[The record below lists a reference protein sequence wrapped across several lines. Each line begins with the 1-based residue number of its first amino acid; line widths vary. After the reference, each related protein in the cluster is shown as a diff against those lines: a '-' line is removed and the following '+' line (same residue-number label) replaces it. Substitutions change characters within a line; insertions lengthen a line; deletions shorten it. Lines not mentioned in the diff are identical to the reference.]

1 MSAIDK
7 FEGMVEGVVE
17 GSMSR
22 LFRSKISLVDIQKR
36 LERTMEQR
44 REVAVGK
51 AYVPNRYEVFLHPSD
66 FQHVTS
72 DILPK
77 PQAEKSLTEHVHNY
91 AQSRSF
97 IFGGGRPLV
106 WLNANE
112 QVRRRSIMI
121 KAYTVDPNQ
130 ARAAQVPVPTMTHS
144 GQIPSQ
150 SFQADMNGGTSIMNI
165 GALSLN
171 GDHRPGTVARP
182 DASLIALEYDHNNPS
197 KFIRFNKDVTIGRGL
212 DNDVVYSEET
222 RVSRQHARIEFKYG
236 QFLLFDLNSTNG
248 TLVNGRPVTQIVLTP
263 GDRISLG
270 GFEVLFQVG

>member
-1 MSAIDK
+1 VSAIDK

-22 LFRSKISLVDIQKR
+22 LFRSKISLAEIQKR
-36 LERTMEQR
+36 LEKTMEDR

-51 AYVPNRYEVFLHPSD
+51 AYVPNRYEVFLHPTD
-66 FQHVTS
+66 FQHLTAE
-72 DILPK
+72 ILPK
-77 PQAEKSLTEHVHNY
+77 IQAEHSLTEYVFNY
-91 AQSRSF
+91 AHSRNF

-106 WLNANE
+106 WLNPNE
-112 QVRRRSIMI
+112 SVRRRSLMI
-121 KAYTVDPNQ
+121 KTYTVDPNQ
-130 ARAAQVPVPTMTHS
+130 ARVTHVPA
-144 GQIPSQ
+144 PSL
-150 SFQADMNGGTSIMNI
+150 APDLHATPDMLNGGTAVMNI
-165 GALSLN
+165 GALPLN
-171 GDHRPGTVARP
+171 GEHRPVGAVARP
-182 DASLIALEYDHNNPS
+182 EATLVAQEYPNNHPS
-197 KFIRFNKDVTIGRGL
+197 KYIRFNQDVTIGRGL
-212 DNDVVYSEET
+212 DNAIIYADET

>member
-22 LFRSKISLVDIQKR
+22 LFRSKISLAEIQKR

-51 AYVPNRYEVFLHPSD
+51 AYVPNRYEVFLHPAD
-66 FQHVTS
+66 FQHLTS
-72 DILPK
+72 EVLPK
-77 PQAEKSLTEHVHNY
+77 IQAEHSLTEHVFNY
-91 AQSRSF
+91 AHSRNF

-106 WLNANE
+106 WLNANDT
-112 QVRRRSIMI
+112 VRRRSLMI

-130 ARAAQVPVPTMTHS
+130 AKTAKAPA
-144 GQIPSQ
+144 PSLAPDWHP
-150 SFQADMNGGTSIMNI
+150 SPEMLNGGTAVMNI
-165 GALSLN
+165 GALPLN
-171 GDHRPGTVARP
+171 GEHRPAGAVARP
-182 DASLIALEYDHNNPS
+182 EATLVALEYPSNNPA
-197 KFIRFNKDVTIGRGL
+197 KYIRFNKDVTIGRGL
-212 DNDVVYSEET
+212 DNDVIYSDET

>member
-22 LFRSKISLVDIQKR
+22 LFRSKISMAEIQKR
-36 LERTMEQR
+36 LERAMEER

-51 AYVPNRYEVFLHPSD
+51 AYVPNRYEVFLHPAD
-66 FQHVTS
+66 YQHLTAEV
-72 DILPK
+72 LPK
-77 PQAEKSLTEHVHNY
+77 IQAEQTLTEYIFNY
-91 AQSRSF
+91 AHARSF

-106 WLNANE
+106 WLNPNE
-112 QVRRRSIMI
+112 SVRRRSLMI

-130 ARAAQVPVPTMTHS
+130 ARVTQVPVPS
-144 GQIPSQ
+144 LAPDLNASSEIL
-150 SFQADMNGGTSIMNI
+150 NGGTAVMNI
-165 GALSLN
+165 GALPLN
-171 GDHRPGTVARP
+171 GEHRPVGAVARP
-182 DASLIALEYDHNNPS
+182 EATLVTLEYPNNHPS
-197 KFIRFNKDVTIGRGL
+197 KYIRFNKDVTIGRGL
-212 DNDVVYSEET
+212 DNDVIYSDET